1 MIMTMAFSLVLM
13 TQQQQQQRYACC
25 SAFEVLPIRGCHL
38 PSWHR
43 RTTLTGRLNNAKT
56 NDPDNNINDTPTNTA
71 SSSST
76 SSSFFSKT
84 EFSRSIST
92 ERIFKTSSGNYRQ
105 TNQRDYEMDIT
116 ASTEECQ
123 LLAQRFDLK
132 NIAQLNATLSLQLD
146 SSGSSSS
153 GSGSGSSGT
162 ERFANGQSA
171 IQVEGTIHAK
181 VTQTCVRTNE
191 DFQVDLDLPLFAIVR
206 PAVPASQQTA
216 RKNEPEELNN
226 NSNNNKSSGFT
237 SKTDKKGKN
246 KKNGPAKTN
255 YKDDMQELQRLL
267 AQQESFEAAA
277 ATKGGGKNNNN
288 NNNNNKKKNTQLDD
302 FFSSILEEDGSIV
315 EDEAIYSAVTG
326 QLDVGELVAQT
337 FWLQLDPYPKKP
349 GTRPIQISIS
359 G

>member
-1 MIMTMAFSLVLM
+1 MTTL
-13 TQQQQQQRYACC
+13 
-25 SAFEVLPIRGCHL
+25 
-38 PSWHR
+38 
-43 RTTLTGRLNNAKT
+43 TLTGRLKSAKT
-56 NDPDNNINDTPTNTA
+56 SDQDDSNDTTNAAT
-71 SSSST
+71 SSSSL
-76 SSSFFSKT
+76 SPFSKT

-92 ERIFKTSSGNYRQ
+92 DRIFKTSSGNYRQ
-105 TNQRDYEMDIT
+105 TNQRDYEMEIT
-116 ASTEECQ
+116 ASTAECQ

-146 SSGSSSS
+146 SSTN
-153 GSGSGSSGT
+153 T

-181 VTQTCVRTNE
+181 VTQICVRTNE

-206 PAVPASQQTA
+206 PAVPASQQQSQAQAQAQAQAA
-216 RKNEPEELNN
+216 RSKNEAEEHINN
-226 NSNNNKSSGFT
+226 NNNKSSGFT
-237 SKTDKKGKN
+237 NKTDKKGKN
-246 KKNGPAKTN
+246 KKQNGPAKTN

-277 ATKGGGKNNNN
+277 AANNKGGGKNNNN
-288 NNNNNKKKNTQLDD
+288 NKKNKNSQLDD

-315 EDEAIYSAVTG
+315 EDEAIYSAMTG